1 MSSSNA
7 TRTEQRRRILR
18 ATVGVPVVYT
28 LSSGAALAQ
37 GSLSCAEKSLTLY
50 QELQSPL
57 FNPVNDQFLRV
68 ALSTFSFKIANP
80 SGSGNIDVIG
90 FQYPA
95 GTGPWYYIENN
106 QAFAAD
112 PKTPPKATNNVVYG
126 MLNYRDIN
134 GVRTLTLEPTILA
147 SEINPLA
154 GASCATSL
162 GVVATA
168 AGGTGFL
175 DAI

>member
-7 TRTEQRRRILR
+7 TRAEQRRRILR
-18 ATVGVPVVYT
+18 AAVGVPVVYT

-50 QELQSPL
+50 QEQQPAL
-57 FNPVNDQFLRV
+57 FAATDDEFLRV
-68 ALSTFSFKIANP
+68 ALPTFSFKIANP
-80 SGSGNIDVIG
+80 SGPGNLDVIG

-95 GTGPWYYIENN
+95 GTWYYIDIQGN
-106 QAFAAD
+106 QAFAAVPRTT
-112 PKTPPKATNNVVYG
+112 PKPITNGVVHGLLHYQ
-126 MLNYRDIN
+126 DIS
-134 GVRTLTLEPTILA
+134 GVRTLTLVPTILA

-162 GVVATA
+162 GVTVAGA
-168 AGGTGFL
+168 SGGFL